1 MKATRKVKGK
11 TKLDLREFDTD
22 VDLDISMLTDA
33 AEKAMEKV
41 ADRIYRGVNDKIN
54 LMISAVISNGM
65 DGEID
70 VHINGDGF
78 LKITFPAITEM
89 KWEVDLREY
98 AERYAGWG
106 DPEEIKELA
115 VVFRSLVDI
124 LQRGEK

>member
-78 LKITFPAITEM
+78 LNITFPAITEM